1 MRLLILGGTR
11 FVGRHIAD
19 AALARGWH
27 VTLFN
32 RGRQD
37 PSAFP
42 EAEHIRGDRDGDL
55 AGLAEGQWDAVID
68 TCGYVPRIVRASA
81 ELLADRVGL
90 YVFISTCSV
99 YADSSSLGSGED
111 APLGA
116 LQDPGSEDVDSF
128 YGELKAACERVV
140 GDVFHDR
147 AAVIRPGLIVGP
159 EDPTNRFTYWVRRIA
174 AGGEVLAPEPRDQPT
189 QVIDARD
196 LAAWA
201 LELVAAGTG
210 GTFNAVGDIQ
220 TMDQLLDTVVRATG
234 ADARLRWVAEA
245 RLLAAGLEPWV
256 DVPLWLAP
264 DSNPSERGFL
274 AHSNARAK
282 AAGLSLRPLEDTVR
296 DTLAWARTA
305 PLQAGG
311 LDPEIER
318 RLLAGG

>member
-1 MRLLILGGTR
+1 
-11 FVGRHIAD
+11 
-19 AALARGWH
+19 
-27 VTLFN
+27 
-32 RGRQD
+32 
-37 PSAFP
+37 
-42 EAEHIRGDRDGDL
+42 
-55 AGLAEGQWDAVID
+55 
-68 TCGYVPRIVRASA
+68 
-81 ELLADRVGL
+81 VGL
-90 YVFISTCSV
+90 YFFISTCSV
-99 YADSSSLGSGED
+99 YADSSSLGAGED
-111 APLGA
+111 APLGE
-116 LQDPGSEDVDSF
+116 LQDPGSEDVGSF

-140 GDVFHDR
+140 SDVFDER
-147 AAVIRPGLIVGP
+147 ATVIRPGLIVGP

-201 LELVAAGTG
+201 LELVAAGIG
-210 GTFNAVGDIQ
+210 GTFNAVGDVQ
-220 TMDQLLDTVVRATG
+220 TMDELLRTVVTATG
-234 ADARLRWVAEA
+234 ADARLRWVAED

-296 DTLAWARTA
+296 DTLAWARTV
-305 PLQAGG
+305 PPQAGG